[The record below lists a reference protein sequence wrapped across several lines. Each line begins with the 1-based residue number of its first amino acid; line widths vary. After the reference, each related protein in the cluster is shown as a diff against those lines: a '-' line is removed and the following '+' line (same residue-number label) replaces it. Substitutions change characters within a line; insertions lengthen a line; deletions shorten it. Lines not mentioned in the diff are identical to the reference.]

1 MTDLIILRD
10 FLALC
15 ETKSFSRTAEHR
27 HVSVSGLSRR
37 IQGLEE
43 WAGTALFER
52 RKGELVLTE
61 AGQSLQMVASQALSA
76 FDRFR
81 HSVADD
87 INDQKRRIRFCS
99 PHIMAAIFFPLWM
112 PRLQEQFTQAKFS
125 IDANTLPECLA
136 ALDQGEADYVAALF
150 DGEHLIA
157 RRLGVES
164 DSYTSIELD
173 TESLIPVSA
182 PNAAGQPLFN
192 LHAAGGSPLSFLN
205 YSQECHLG
213 WSLSAML
220 VNQGLN
226 LQQHHDAGLADSLR
240 HMTLS
245 KLGVAWLP
253 YSLVREDL
261 GAKRLVRAGGS
272 AFDVPLKIILLRR
285 TAPLAAEAQRLW
297 DGLLEMKNVRT
308 FSDVV

>member
-10 FLALC
+10 FLVLC

-52 RKGELVLTE
+52 RKGTLVLTE
-61 AGQSLQMVASQALSA
+61 AGHRLQTVASQALSSL
-76 FDRFR
+76 DCFR
-81 HSVADD
+81 RSVADD
-87 INDQKRRIRFCS
+87 INDQKQRIRFCS
-99 PHIMAAIFFPLWM
+99 PHIMATMFFPQWL
-112 PRLQEQFTQAKFS
+112 PRIQEQFTQAKFS
-125 IDANTLPECLA
+125 IESNTLPECLT
-136 ALDQGEADYVAALF
+136 ALNQGDTDYITALF
-150 DGEHLIA
+150 DCEQLIA
-157 RRLGVES
+157 KRLGIAS
-164 DSYTSIELD
+164 DSYASVELD
-173 TESLIPVSA
+173 TEYLIPVSA
-182 PNAAGQPLFN
+182 PNVAGQPLFN
-192 LHAAGGSPLSFLN
+192 LHVTNSIPLSFLN
-205 YSQECHLG
+205 YSPECHLE

-220 VNQGLN
+220 AQQDLN

-261 GAKRLVRAGGS
+261 AAKRLVRAGGTV
-272 AFDVPLKIILLRR
+272 FDVPLKIILLRR
-285 TAPLAAEAQRLW
+285 TTPLPTEAQRLW
-297 DGLLEMKNVRT
+297 DRLVEMKDLRAFPELV
-308 FSDVV
+308 

>member
-15 ETKSFSRTAEHR
+15 ETKSFNRTAEHR

-52 RKGELVLTE
+52 RKGALVLTD
-61 AGQSLQMVASQALSA
+61 AGHRLQTVASQALSSL
-76 FDRFR
+76 DCFR
-81 HSVADD
+81 RSVADD
-87 INDQKRRIRFCS
+87 INDQKQRIRFCS
-99 PHIMAAIFFPLWM
+99 PHIMATMFFPQWL
-112 PRLQEQFTQAKFS
+112 PRLQEQFTRAKFS
-125 IDANTLPECLA
+125 IDSNTLPECLT
-136 ALDQGEADYVAALF
+136 ALNQGETDFVTALF
-150 DGEHLIA
+150 DCEHLIA
-157 RRLGVES
+157 RRLGVVS
-164 DSYTSIELD
+164 DSYASIELD
-173 TESLIPVSA
+173 TEYLIPVSA
-182 PNAAGQPLFN
+182 PNVAGQSLFN
-192 LHAAGGSPLSFLN
+192 LHVTDGSPLSFLN
-205 YSQECHLG
+205 YSQECHLE

-220 VNQGLN
+220 AQQDLN

-261 GAKRLVRAGGS
+261 AAKRLVRAGS
-272 AFDVPLKIILLRR
+272 DAFDVPLNVVLLRR
-285 TAPLAAEAQRLW
+285 TTPLPKEAQRLW
-297 DGLLEMKNVRT
+297 DGLLEVKNVT
-308 FSDVV
+308 AFCDVV